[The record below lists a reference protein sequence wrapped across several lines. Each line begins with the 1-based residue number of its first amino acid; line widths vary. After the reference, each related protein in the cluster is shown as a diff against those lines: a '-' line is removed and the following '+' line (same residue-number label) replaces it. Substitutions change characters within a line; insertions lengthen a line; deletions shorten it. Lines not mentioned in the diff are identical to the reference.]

1 MVSKNKN
8 VYYES
13 SASGHTDGLWAANVN
28 MAAQSL
34 SYREKNGP
42 ERFNLNVSAH
52 FPHFYLS
59 FLIIVYT
66 IFLT

>member
-13 SASGHTDGLWAANVN
+13 SASGHTDGLLAAYVN

-34 SYREKNGP
+34 SYREKMDRN
-42 ERFNLNVSAH
+42 A
-52 FPHFYLS
+52 
-59 FLIIVYT
+59 LI
-66 IFLT
+66 